1 MLAML
6 GSPLL
11 PGLALSQPDPANWQE
26 FLERM
31 YRLAQFHANDSC
43 TPASIAEQGL
53 QSLQHLDVESA
64 GFRDAVENAWES
76 GNRFWLWQRL
86 ANENGLQGGI
96 LQVDRGHDVPL
107 HDHPGATGMLRVL
120 TGTLEVWHFN
130 EITGK
135 DKDDS
140 VLQRVSRR
148 TLQPGDTAVLLPE
161 QGNIH
166 ALRALSPQCSMLD
179 FFIPPYKRSQRN
191 WYLPAE
197 RGWHDKQHIHCERI
211 ADNDFFLS

>member
-1 MLAML
+1 ML

-11 PGLALSQPDPANWQE
+11 PGIALSHPGSADWQA
-26 FLERM
+26 FLQQM
-31 YRLAQFHANDSC
+31 YRLAHAHDNDTC

-53 QSLQHLDVESA
+53 QSLQHLDVDSA
-64 GFRDAVENAWES
+64 GFRDAVENTWES

-96 LQVDRGHDVPL
+96 LHVERGHDVPL

-120 TGTLEVWHFN
+120 SGTLEVWHFN
-130 EITGK
+130 DVSGNDEH
-135 DKDDS
+135 DR

-148 TLQPGDTAVLLPE
+148 TLQAGDTAALLPE

-166 ALRALSPQCSMLD
+166 ALRALSKQCSMLD

-197 RGWHDKQHIHCERI
+197 SGWRDRQNIHCQRI
-211 ADNDFFLS
+211 ADNDYLLS

>member
-1 MLAML
+1 ML

-11 PGLALSQPDPANWQE
+11 PGLALSQPAPAGWQA
-26 FLERM
+26 FLEHM
-31 YRLAQFHANDSC
+31 YRLARSRVNNSC

-53 QSLQHLDVESA
+53 QALRHLDVESTD
-64 GFRDAVENAWES
+64 FRDAVENAWES
-76 GNRFWLWQRL
+76 GNSFWLWQRL
-86 ANENGLQGGI
+86 VNENGLQGGI
-96 LQVDRGHDVPL
+96 LQVERGHDVPL
-107 HDHPGATGMLRVL
+107 HDHPGATGMLRIL
-120 TGTLEVWHFN
+120 TGTVEVWHFN
-130 EITGK
+130 DVSGEDGSA
-135 DKDDS
+135 S

-148 TLQPGDTAVLLPE
+148 TLRPGDTALLLPE

-197 RGWHDKQHIHCERI
+197 RGWHDKKNIHCERI
-211 ADNDFFLS
+211 ADNDFLLS